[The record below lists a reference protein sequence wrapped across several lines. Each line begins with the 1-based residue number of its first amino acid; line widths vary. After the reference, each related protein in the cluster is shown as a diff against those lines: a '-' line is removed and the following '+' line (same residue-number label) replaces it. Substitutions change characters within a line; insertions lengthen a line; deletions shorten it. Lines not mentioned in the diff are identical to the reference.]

1 MSVKQETSKEQ
12 QLVGRAFRCS
22 DGLIRWITHLS
33 TRRYYS
39 LLWLNE
45 AEGVWYSG
53 GIVKANQWEGGEEVP
68 APQPGQPYRI
78 AGATGVIRTFTPL
91 AEGEI
96 SSDRSDSLDG
106 SCNRLELLR

>member
-53 GIVKANQWEGGEEVP
+53 GIVKANRWEGGEEVP

-78 AGATGVIRTFTPL
+78 ASATGVIRTFTPL
-91 AEGEI
+91 AEREI
-96 SSDRSDSLDG
+96 
-106 SCNRLELLR
+106 